1 LLPNSREQAS
11 IWKHEEEK
19 GTTMRIML
27 ACAAGMS
34 TSILVAKMEEAS
46 KAAGRDDKIWAVEQG
61 TIENELGNFDVL
73 LLGPQV
79 RHIKRKVDRI
89 VGDAAPVDIID
100 TAAYGRADGAKVLKQ
115 ADKLYADWKAS
126 H

>member
-1 LLPNSREQAS
+1 
-11 IWKHEEEK
+11 
-19 GTTMRIML
+19 MRIML

-34 TSILVAKMEEAS
+34 TSILVAKMEEAA
-46 KAAGRDDKIWAVEQG
+46 KAAGRDDTIWAVEQG

-79 RHIKRKVDRI
+79 RHIKRKVDKI
-89 VGDAAPVDIID
+89 VGDVAPVAVID
-100 TAAYGRADGAKVLKQ
+100 TAAYGRGDGAKVLNQ
-115 ADKLYADWKAS
+115 ADKVYADWKAS